1 MAPQQQPDPNPR
13 RFAGLGIQL
22 LAVIALAAWAGSW
35 LDQKLQLTFPA
46 FTLGLVLTGFAGV
59 MVKIWYDLNRNS

>member
-35 LDQKLQLTFPA
+35 LDQKLQLSFPA
-46 FTLGLVLTGFAGV
+46 FTLGLVLVGFAGV